1 MPYLRGEG
9 EIILSLFPTLSH
21 FAITHKPWVWKL
33 VGSTHDFFNG
43 ASMLAWIHQHT
54 FGHHPYTNI
63 DGADPDVV
71 TGEAVSILVQD
82 DRKKFI
88 IDPIP

>member
-1 MPYLRGEG
+1 MKVKCFFYFLPHL
-9 EIILSLFPTLSH
+9 LSH

-33 VGSTHDFFNG
+33 VGATHDFFNG

-54 FGHHPYTNI
+54 FGHHSYTNI

-71 TGEAVSILVQD
+71 TGEAVSILVRD
-82 DRKKFI
+82 DKKSLHEFWH
-88 IDPIP
+88 